1 MWDSS
6 IRVDYI
12 AGLIKDAIA
21 NYLVN
26 EDDSSFTNAIIELK
40 KVFLIAVKRK

>member
-6 IRVDYI
+6 IRIDYI
-12 AGLIKDAIA
+12 AGLIKDSIE

-40 KVFLIAVKRK
+40 KMFF